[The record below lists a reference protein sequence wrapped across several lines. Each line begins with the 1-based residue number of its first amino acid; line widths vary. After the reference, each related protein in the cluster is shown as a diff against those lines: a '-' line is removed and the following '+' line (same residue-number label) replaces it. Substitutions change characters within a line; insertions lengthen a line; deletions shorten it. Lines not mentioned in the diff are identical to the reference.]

1 MKHALFY
8 YCMIR
13 LYNHVNSLFQLLDE
27 DNAAELV
34 TLNEIKGTTVKSK
47 WIFEIFHDEFVYGI
61 RQTDLMNSSKEVGCT
76 VGNGKLIKLMDGEQV
91 IKVTFSG
98 LI

>member
-1 MKHALFY
+1 M
-8 YCMIR
+8 
-13 LYNHVNSLFQLLDE
+13 NSLVQLLDE
-27 DNAAELV
+27 DNAFNRCIVA
-34 TLNEIKGTTVKSK
+34 TLNEIEGTTVQPK

-61 RQTDLMNSSKEVGCT
+61 RQTDLTNSSKEVGCT

>member
-1 MKHALFY
+1 
-8 YCMIR
+8 MIR
-13 LYNHVNSLFQLLDE
+13 PSTLKSLVQLLDE

-34 TLNEIKGTTVKSK
+34 TLNEIKGTTVKSN
-47 WIFEIFHDEFVYGI
+47 WIFEIFHDEFVHGI
-61 RQTDLMNSSKEVGCT
+61 RQTELMSSSKEVGCT

>member
-1 MKHALFY
+1 M
-8 YCMIR
+8 
-13 LYNHVNSLFQLLDE
+13 NSLVQLLDE
-27 DNAAELV
+27 DNAVELV
-34 TLNEIKGTTVKSK
+34 TLNEITGTTNESN